1 MCAIADDKLQRVK
14 VMFLLTLLLQINC
27 LQFYIKKY
35 SFLVDS
41 NEISLANVYTPSQQ
55 FYSMQEFAAF
65 LQYNCNY

>member
-1 MCAIADDKLQRVK
+1 
-14 VMFLLTLLLQINC
+14 MFLLTLLLQINC

-41 NEISLANVYTPSQQ
+41 NEISLSNVYTPSQQ
-55 FYSMQEFAAF
+55 FYSMQEFAVF